1 MWKNC
6 FNDPWDVYRPVP
18 AISQQAFQQP
28 MAIIVEN
35 SRLVNE
41 MIMELLQNP
50 RAIRDTLH
58 LMTTFAQK
66 PQHKEQID
74 EEAKDKEAKEE
85 EKD

>member
-1 MWKNC
+1 
-6 FNDPWDVYRPVP
+6 
-18 AISQQAFQQP
+18 
-28 MAIIVEN
+28 
-35 SRLVNE
+35 
-41 MIMELLQNP
+41 MELLQNP

-85 EKD
+85 EKDQDKDEEKEKEGGRRDEGSEGQTSSKKSQRDRI